1 MIFSKVCY
9 ENVVGNQDGT
19 LRVEIFV
26 PSNQVGRIIGKGG
39 QTVRELQR
47 LTRALI
53 KLPEESQNANTE
65 ETPVHILGDFFSTHA
80 AQRQIR
86 ALVNRNQM
94 VGGGPGPYPMH
105 PRMGGGPRRGGG
117 GGPQQGGGGGQRQQ
131 HPPPSQSPPDSQ
143 PPQSGSPPSN

>member
-1 MIFSKVCY
+1 MIFNKVCY
-9 ENVVGNQDGT
+9 EGCMGNPDGT

-94 VGGGPGPYPMH
+94 VGGQGPYPMH
-105 PRMGGGPRRGGG
+105 PRMGPRRGGSNNSS
-117 GGPQQGGGGGQRQQ
+117 RQQ
-131 HPPPSQSPPDSQ
+131 QQQ
-143 PPQSGSPPSN
+143 PSPPSSSSSSQPQQPAGSPTTSN